1 MRRFVLPFAALVS
14 ILAIASFV
22 PALAHAGFPPPP
34 NSTIPS
40 HVLLVGRD
48 ASGNAD
54 PRGLMTAVIRDLANN
69 PMPNVT
75 VAVDFSVTPDMRPA
89 AVQPDPA
96 IAAVDCVSG
105 PMVMGLTGADGS
117 VTFSIV
123 GRANRSAATA
133 AQSQT
138 LRFYADGTL
147 LGQVVVSAFDLDG
160 GGVGPSDLNAWLQDF
175 FSGQYWARAD
185 YDGNLTVGPADLSA
199 WLGAF
204 FGSQSVQ
211 GGGASCP

>member
-1 MRRFVLPFAALVS
+1 MRRFVLPFVALVS
-14 ILAIASFV
+14 SLAVASVV

-54 PRGLMTAVIRDLANN
+54 PRGLMTVVIRDLANN

-96 IAAVDCVSG
+96 IAAVNCVSG

-117 VTFSIV
+117 VTFSVV

-133 AQSQT
+133 AHGAT
-138 LRFYADGTL
+138 LRFYGDGVL
-147 LGQVVVSAFDLDG
+147 LGQVGVSAFDQDG
-160 GGVGPSDLNAWLQDF
+160 GGVGPTDLNGWLQDF
-175 FSGQYWARAD
+175 FSGEYWARSD
-185 YDGNLTVGPADLSA
+185 YDGNLLMGPADLSR
-199 WLGAF
+199 WLDAF
-204 FGSQSVQ
+204 FGSQSIQ
-211 GGGASCP
+211 DGGASCP